1 MKAKF
6 KIFILLFIFSTS
18 SIYASLNY
26 EVTVGVIGSGTLKV
40 SKIHHGT
47 NDYSLLIQGD
57 VKIPFRQIIYY
68 TNVRIKNSKLFQS
81 EVSKTVNGSLKEKTL
96 ISKEEENYLVEK
108 SEKDISKVSE
118 NVKFTVAMLYLN
130 EPLNQA
136 QIFSEKFGVFCP
148 LISQSDNRYELQLP
162 DGIKTV
168 YHYAFGICTY
178 VKTKFMGQ
186 TVEFKLK

>member
-40 SKIHHGT
+40 TKIHHGT

-68 TNVRIKNSKLFQS
+68 TKVRIKNSKLYQS
-81 EVSKTVNGSLKEKTL
+81 EVSKTVNGTLKEKTL
-96 ISKEEENYLVEK
+96 ISKEEENYRVEK
-108 SEKDISKVSE
+108 SEKDISTMSE
-118 NVKFTVAMLYLN
+118 TVKFTVAMLYLN
-130 EPLNQA
+130 EPQNQT

-178 VKTKFMGQ
+178 VRTRFMGQ

>member
-1 MKAKF
+1 MF
-6 KIFILLFIFSTS
+6 
-18 SIYASLNY
+18 ASLNY
-26 EVTVGVIGSGTLKV
+26 EVTVGVIGSGNLKV
-40 SKIHHGT
+40 TKIHHGS

-68 TNVRIKNSKLFQS
+68 TKVRIKNSKLYQS

-96 ISKEEENYLVEK
+96 ISKEEENYVVEK
-108 SEKDISKVSE
+108 SEKDISKVCE
-118 NVKFTVAMLYLN
+118 TVKFTVAMLYLN
-130 EPLNQA
+130 EPLDQA

-148 LISQSDNRYELQLP
+148 LIPQDVHRYELQLP

-178 VKTKFMGQ
+178 VRTRFMGQ